1 MTKAEIL
8 IVEDEAI
15 IARDIERH
23 LTGLGYQ
30 VVSTAASGEDAIREA
45 GEKRPDLVLMDIRIR
60 GDIDGV
66 EAAEQVRARFDIP
79 VVYLTAHAD
88 EATLERAKVTEP
100 FGYLLKPFEKRELRS
115 AIELALY
122 KHQMERRL
130 RESEE
135 RFRALIENG
144 SDIVAVLDMDGTLRY
159 ISPSVERVLGYAPK
173 GIIGTSIYEFVHP
186 EEIPQVRQELT
197 QQTKDQ
203 VDGRGFPVRLLHRDG
218 SWRVVE
224 AIGRNHLDDP
234 AVAGIVV
241 NARDITERRKAEEA
255 LRRYADQLE
264 ALEEAAAAV
273 SRTLDLDHV
282 LDRIL
287 EQVERVVAG
296 DAFNIMLV
304 EGDNARVVRW
314 RRYKE
319 LGVDVPR
326 SRSVPLAAYPSL
338 VRMKQTGKPV
348 VVPDTAT
355 DPDWAP
361 GKNQD
366 WLRSYVA
373 APIQSSGLTVGFLN
387 VNATRPGQ
395 FGSADAHRLEAFAS
409 HAAAAIE
416 NARLHQEL
424 RAHAGRLEEQV
435 EERTAQLKAQYARL
449 DAILRSTTEGIVV
462 TDSGGDIIQANP
474 VADAW
479 MAQTLSPEDAT
490 RLREA
495 IRNLAVSAEEPGL
508 EVLELKGLDL
518 ALRAAPIG
526 LPEEE
531 GATVVDILDVSHLK
545 ALDRMKTRFIT
556 NISHELRTPVTT
568 IKLCAHLMRKRPDR
582 QQEFLDL
589 LMQEA
594 EHLARVVQTILG
606 ISRMDAGRLEMEPC
620 PTALKELVK
629 TSVANKQVL
638 AQDRGL
644 ALEHHLVEPGPVALV
659 DPDRMAQVL
668 DNLISNAI
676 QYTPEGGKVAVSTG
690 TQKAEGRIWATVTVS
705 DTGIGIPAEELPHI
719 FDRFF
724 RGDEPRSRQIS
735 GTGLGL
741 SIAKEITE
749 LHGGRVTVDSEP
761 GVGSTFT
768 AWLPVADGGGI
779 VDSSGVRTE
788 PR

>member
-1 MTKAEIL
+1 MKETKIL

-15 IARDIERH
+15 IARDIEKN
-23 LTGLGYQ
+23 LTGLGYK
-30 VVSTAASGEDAIREA
+30 VVSIVDAGEDAIREA
-45 GEKRPDLVLMDIRIR
+45 EEKRPDLVLMDIRIR

-66 EAAEQVRARFDIP
+66 EAAEQVRTRFDIP
-79 VVYLTAHAD
+79 VVYVTAYAD
-88 EATLERAKVTEP
+88 EATLERAKITEP

-130 RESEE
+130 RESEG

-144 SDIVAVLDMDGTLRY
+144 SDIVAVLDVDGTLRY
-159 ISPSVERVLGYAPK
+159 ISPSVERVLGYAPQDL
-173 GIIGTSIYEFVHP
+173 IGTDIYELIHP
-186 EEIPQVRQELT
+186 DEILRVRRKLT
-197 QQTKDQ
+197 QETKEQ
-203 VDGRGFPVRLLHRDG
+203 VDDHRYQIRLLHIDG
-218 SWRVVE
+218 SFRVLE
-224 AIGRNHLDDP
+224 AIGRNRLDDP

-241 NARDITERRKAEEA
+241 NARDITQRREAEEA
-255 LRRYADQLE
+255 LRRYAEQLE
-264 ALEEAAAAV
+264 ALEEAAAV
-273 SRTLDLDHV
+273 ISITLDLDHV

-304 EGDNARVVRW
+304 EGEVARIVRW
-314 RRYKE
+314 RGYSD
-319 LGVDVPR
+319 LGIDTPR
-326 SRSVPLAAYPSL
+326 NWSVPVAAYPSL
-338 VRMKQTGKPV
+338 VRMKQTGEPI
-348 VVPDTAT
+348 VVPDTAA
-355 DPDWAP
+355 DPDWVP
-361 GKNQD
+361 GKSEN

-373 APIQSSGLTVGFLN
+373 APIQSGGLTVGFLN
-387 VNATRPGQ
+387 VNSTRPGR

-424 RAHAGRLEEQV
+424 RAHADRLEEQV
-435 EERTAQLKAQYARL
+435 EERTAQVKSQYARL
-449 DAILRSTTEGIVV
+449 DAILRSITDGIVV
-462 TDSGGDIIQANP
+462 TDGHGEIIQANP

-479 MAQTLSPEDAT
+479 LAQTLSPEDAT

-495 IRNLAVSAEEPGL
+495 IQDLAVGVGEQGPK
-508 EVLELKGLDL
+508 VLELKGLDL
-518 ALRAAPIG
+518 ALRGAPIT
-526 LPEEE
+526 LP
-531 GATVVDILDVSHLK
+531 GADGTTVVDIHDVSHLK

-582 QQEFLDL
+582 QEELLDL
-589 LMQEA
+589 LTQDA
-594 EHLARVVQTILG
+594 EHLARAVQTILG

-620 PTALKELVK
+620 PTALNGLVE
-629 TSVANKQVL
+629 TSAASKRVL

-644 ALEHHLVEPGPVALV
+644 TLELDLGESGPVALV
-659 DPDRMAQVL
+659 DPERMEQVL
-668 DNLISNAI
+668 DNLIDNAI
-676 QYTPEGGKVAVSTG
+676 QYTLEGGKVAVSTG
-690 TQKAEGRIWATVTVS
+690 TQEAEGRTWATVTVS

-724 RGDEPRSRQIS
+724 RGDEPRSRQIV

-741 SIAKEITE
+741 SIAKEIAE

-761 GVGSTFT
+761 GVGSSFT
-768 AWLPVADGGGI
+768 TWLPVAD
-779 VDSSGVRTE
+779 
-788 PR
+788 